1 MARFELKFKD
11 FETDY
16 TFIKA
21 EKNNFNLCNVIT
33 ISGENDGYP
42 FIINLDKSTAI
53 KFAKTLRTEIN
64 KIKEPE
70 TLKQGDF
77 TTLTRKPKK
86 GGSNG

>member
-1 MARFELKFKD
+1 MSNIEIRFKCKSEPKD
-11 FETDY
+11 WVKVES
-16 TFIKA
+16 
-21 EKNNFNLCNVIT
+21 FNDNIVLVT
-33 ISGENDGYP
+33 SHEDGVKL
-42 FIINLDKSTAI
+42 IHMDISTAI